1 MALAKATP
9 ALVIRYSYLWRREQ
23 LLGREEGL
31 KDRPCAVV
39 MTVQNKDGRD
49 IVTVLPVTHRP
60 PQTPEDAVEIPPDT
74 KRRLGLDDAPSWV
87 VLTEANRFVWPGPD
101 LRPGVNGEPS
111 SIAYGSLPERLFER
125 IRLGFLAK
133 TKANQAPLVSRTE

>member
-1 MALAKATP
+1 VALAKPTP
-9 ALVIRYSYLWRREQ
+9 ALVIRYSYLWRREHLRGQ
-23 LLGREEGL
+23 EEGL

-39 MTVQNKDGRD
+39 MTVQDKDGRD
-49 IVTVLPVTHRP
+49 IVTVLPVTHSA
-60 PQTPEDAVEIPPDT
+60 PQAPGDAIELPADT

-87 VLTEANRFVWPGPD
+87 VLTEANRFVWLGPD